1 MMKRLFFSLAL
12 AGALGLTS
20 GGVVLAA
27 PGPGMGHGGGGHA
40 FAGHA
45 YGPRGV
51 PYYRGYRGFGFGYVP
66 WGYGPGW
73 GWGYYGYAP
82 YVVPSGVV
90 TGGLRLEIEP
100 KTAGVFVDGAYA
112 GVVDDFNGHFQ
123 HLDLIPG
130 AHRIEVRQPG
140 FQPLTIQPYIQPD
153 HTTDYKATLT
163 PESQSPRPAL
173 Q

>member
-1 MMKRLFFSLAL
+1 MMKKLFFSLAF

-20 GGVVLAA
+20 PGVVLAA
-27 PGPGMGHGGGGHA
+27 PGPGMGHGGAGHA
-40 FAGHA
+40 FVGRA

-51 PYYRGYRGFGFGYVP
+51 PYYRGYRGFGLGYGP
-66 WGYGPGW
+66 WWYGPGW

-82 YVVPSGVV
+82 YVVPSGVA

-123 HLDLIPG
+123 HLDMTPG
-130 AHRIEVRQPG
+130 GHRIEVRSAKGRGSVFTIKTRSFSTRRRGPHCRFPG
-140 FQPLTIQPYIQPD
+140 G
-153 HTTDYKATLT
+153 
-163 PESQSPRPAL
+163 PAVAM